1 MCHVIITFRRHELI
15 ILILLLFVNATSVK
29 SINSTSQRY
38 HIFINM
44 PVVTRSQTKSG
55 LQKNNTS
62 APLPSYRPTCSNA
75 ISTSSNATV
84 LGFTSKDLIKLPDLI
99 NQSNNTPS
107 SSEQDSYS
115 ASSNDSEFEIS
126 NFENSEILFSTSFLP
141 SSISNSSQFS
151 PMESDCKEDHASGSS
166 PTISTSNDEILKVL
180 TALSSQMV
188 VGHQDLQKQ
197 LLSSNNFL
205 KAELHKVKEENE
217 KFRLEMRAEMHNS
230 TSSSVPS
237 VPSNTPTIVNPPVL
251 TTSMSSMGSPPTPT
265 SSDDFQTQ
273 MLTVLNDT
281 FAKLSSVISNTST
294 VLQDTKTAISESK
307 SSDSKTEWSKFTG
320 DPKKFR
326 AWYLA
331 VMAQLSI
338 APWQSLYDAS
348 TNSVV
353 TSTSNVVLNG
363 KLYAKVIG

>member
-1 MCHVIITFRRHELI
+1 MCHVIITFRRHALI

-55 LQKNNTS
+55 LQKNNTF

-75 ISTSSNATV
+75 IFTSSNATV
-84 LGFTSKDLIKLPDLI
+84 LEFTSTDLIPLPELI

-126 NFENSEILFSTSFLP
+126 NFENSRILFSTSLLS

-151 PMESDCKEDHASGSS
+151 PMDSDCKEDHASGSS
-166 PTISTSNDEILKVL
+166 PTISTSNDEILKIL

-217 KFRLEMRAEMHNS
+217 
-230 TSSSVPS
+230 
-237 VPSNTPTIVNPPVL
+237 
-251 TTSMSSMGSPPTPT
+251 
-265 SSDDFQTQ
+265 
-273 MLTVLNDT
+273 
-281 FAKLSSVISNTST
+281 
-294 VLQDTKTAISESK
+294 
-307 SSDSKTEWSKFTG
+307 
-320 DPKKFR
+320 
-326 AWYLA
+326 
-331 VMAQLSI
+331 
-338 APWQSLYDAS
+338 
-348 TNSVV
+348 
-353 TSTSNVVLNG
+353 
-363 KLYAKVIG
+363 